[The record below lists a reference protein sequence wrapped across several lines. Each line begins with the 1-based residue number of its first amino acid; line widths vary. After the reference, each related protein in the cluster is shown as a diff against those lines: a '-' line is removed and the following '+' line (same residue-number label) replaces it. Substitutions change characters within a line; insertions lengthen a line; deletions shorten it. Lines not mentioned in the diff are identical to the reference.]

1 MKRVFN
7 IFILVCV
14 FMNSFGQENLLS
26 FFDSQDEMLTFAT
39 FKTTKIINLESVEQ
53 PAEKEL
59 DFIIS
64 HRFGTIN
71 SGVTNLYGLD
81 YGNIR
86 MSFNYGLTDNLT
98 LGIARSSTYK
108 VIDASVKVK
117 LINQGKNKFPLTI
130 SVFSSIV
137 YDTLTA
143 AFSINDQF
151 SDNLSYIHQLLLA
164 RKINSNLSIQLSPSF
179 TKYNFVSPF
188 LDLNNTMYSLG
199 IGGRYKLN
207 KSVSVNS
214 EWIPIIRSGE
224 DFIQPIKNEK
234 YINSFSFGCDIE
246 TGGHVFQLF
255 LSNSTA
261 MFERGFINENFESW
275 KDGGVHFGFNISRV
289 FNFN

>member
-7 IFILVCV
+7 IFILVCIV
-14 FMNSFGQENLLS
+14 INSFSQENLLS
-26 FFDSQDEMLTFAT
+26 FFDSEEEMLTFAT

-64 HRFGTIN
+64 HRFGTLN
-71 SGVTNLYGLD
+71 SGITNLYGLD

-86 MSFNYGLTDNLT
+86 MSFNYGLTDNVT

-108 VIDASVKVK
+108 VIDVSVKVK
-117 LINQGKNKFPLTI
+117 LINQGKDKFPLTI
-130 SVFSSIV
+130 SVYSSLS

-143 AFSINDQF
+143 AFSTNDQF

-164 RKINSNLSIQLSPSF
+164 RKINSNLSFQLSPSI

-188 LDLNNTMYSLG
+188 LDLSNTMYSLG

-214 EWIPIIRSGE
+214 EWIPIIRSGTN
-224 DFIQPIKNEK
+224 FIHPFQNEK
-234 YINSFSFGCDIE
+234 FINSFSFGFDIE

-261 MFERGFINENFESW
+261 MFERGFINENFENW

>member
-7 IFILVCV
+7 IFILISIVI
-14 FMNSFGQENLLS
+14 NSFSQENLLS
-26 FFDSQDEMLTFAT
+26 FFDSEEEILTFAT

-64 HRFGTIN
+64 HRFGTLN
-71 SGVTNLYGLD
+71 SGITNLYGLD

-86 MSFNYGLTDNLT
+86 MSFNYGLTDNVT
-98 LGIARSSTYK
+98 LGFARSSTYK
-108 VIDASVKVK
+108 VIDASIKAK
-117 LINQGKNKFPLTI
+117 LINQGRDKFPLTI
-130 SVFSSIV
+130 SVYSSLA

-143 AFSINDQF
+143 AFSTNDQF
-151 SDNLSYIHQLLLA
+151 SDNLSYFHQLLLA
-164 RKINSNLSIQLSPSF
+164 RKINSNLSFQLSPSI

-188 LDLNNTMYSLG
+188 LDLSNTMYSLG

-214 EWIPIIRSGE
+214 EWIPIIRSGTN
-224 DFIQPIKNEK
+224 FIHPFQNEK
-234 YINSFSFGCDIE
+234 YINSFSFGFDIE

-261 MFERGFINENFESW
+261 MFERGFINENFENW

>member
-7 IFILVCV
+7 IFILLCIVI
-14 FMNSFGQENLLS
+14 NSFSQGNLLS
-26 FFDSQDEMLTFAT
+26 FFDSEEEMLTFAT

-64 HRFGTIN
+64 HRFGTLN
-71 SGVTNLYGLD
+71 SGITNLYGLD

-86 MSFNYGLTDNLT
+86 MSFNYGLTDNVT

-108 VIDASVKVK
+108 VIDASVKAK
-117 LINQGKNKFPLTI
+117 LINQGKDKFPLTI
-130 SVFSSIV
+130 SIYSSLA

-143 AFSINDQF
+143 AFSTNDQF

-164 RKINSNLSIQLSPSF
+164 RKINSNLSFQLSPSI

-188 LDLNNTMYSLG
+188 LDLSNTMYSLG

-214 EWIPIIRSGE
+214 EWIPIIRSGA
-224 DFIQPIKNEK
+224 DFIHPIQNEK
-234 YINSFSFGCDIE
+234 FINSFSFGFDIE

-255 LSNSTA
+255 FSNSTA
-261 MFERGFINENFESW
+261 MFERGFINENFENW

>member
-7 IFILVCV
+7 IFILLCIVI
-14 FMNSFGQENLLS
+14 NSFSQGNLLS
-26 FFDSQDEMLTFAT
+26 FFDSEEEMLTFAT

-64 HRFGTIN
+64 HRFGTLN
-71 SGVTNLYGLD
+71 SGITNLYGLD

-86 MSFNYGLTDNLT
+86 MSFNYGLTDNVT

-108 VIDASVKVK
+108 VIDASVKAK
-117 LINQGKNKFPLTI
+117 LINQGKDKFPLTI
-130 SVFSSIV
+130 SIYSSLA

-143 AFSINDQF
+143 AFSTNDQF

-164 RKINSNLSIQLSPSF
+164 RKINSNLSFQLSPSI

-188 LDLNNTMYSLG
+188 LDLSNTMYSLG

-214 EWIPIIRSGE
+214 EWIPIIRSGA
-224 DFIQPIKNEK
+224 DFIHPIRNEK
-234 YINSFSFGCDIE
+234 FINSFSFGFDIE

-255 LSNSTA
+255 FSNSTA
-261 MFERGFINENFESW
+261 MFERGFINENFENW

>member
-1 MKRVFN
+1 MKRVFK
-7 IFILVCV
+7 IFLLLCIVI
-14 FMNSFGQENLLS
+14 NSFSQENLLS
-26 FFDSQDEMLTFAT
+26 FFDSEEEMLTFAT

-64 HRFGTIN
+64 HRFGTLN
-71 SGVTNLYGLD
+71 SGITNLYGLD

-86 MSFNYGLTDNLT
+86 MSFNYGLTDNIT

-108 VIDASVKVK
+108 VIDASLKAK

-130 SVFSSIV
+130 SIYSSLA

-143 AFSINDQF
+143 AFSTNDQF

-164 RKINSNLSIQLSPSF
+164 RKINSNLSFQLSPSI

-188 LDLNNTMYSLG
+188 LDLSNTMYSLG

-214 EWIPIIRSGE
+214 EWIPIIRSGTN
-224 DFIQPIKNEK
+224 FIHPFQNNNF
-234 YINSFSFGCDIE
+234 INSFSFGFDIE

-261 MFERGFINENFESW
+261 MFERGFINENFENW
-275 KDGGVHFGFNISRV
+275 IDGGVHFGFNISRV

>member
-1 MKRVFN
+1 MNRVLN
-7 IFILVCV
+7 IFILVCI
-14 FMNSFGQENLLS
+14 FTNSFGQENLLS
-26 FFDSQDEMLTFAT
+26 FFDSDEDMLTFAT
-39 FKTTKIINLESVEQ
+39 FKATKIINLESIEQ

-64 HRFGTIN
+64 HRFGTLN
-71 SGVTNLYGLD
+71 SGITNLYGLD

-86 MSFNYGLTDNLT
+86 MSFNNGLSDNLT
-98 LGIARSSTYK
+98 LGIARSSTFK
-108 VIDASVKVK
+108 VIDASVKLK
-117 LINQGKNKFPLTI
+117 LINQGKDKFPLTI
-130 SVFSSIV
+130 SIYSSLV

-143 AFSINDQF
+143 AFSTNDKF
-151 SDNLSYIHQLLLA
+151 LDNFSYIYQLLIA
-164 RKINSNLSIQLSPSF
+164 RKINSNLSLQLSP
-179 TKYNFVSPF
+179 TVTQYNFVSPF

-214 EWIPIIRSGE
+214 EWIPIIKSGA
-224 DFIQPIKNEK
+224 DFIHPIHNEK

-261 MFERGFINENFESW
+261 MFERGFINENFENW